1 MKGDNPKGW
10 RDFGTS
16 GANCCRVKNCR
27 CCSLKVEQRVRH
39 LLHRLHQR
47 VAKGSRYSYIPV
59 MCVYNNWVI
68 KLLILRLHFRLIS
81 GWRGNNP
88 TREKMRTLVSLS
100 YNMAKVVLIVEPERI
115 TLFPLIA
122 SLLYLLDEN
131 MRRDGV
137 SPWRRSICYSSRGV
151 EAYSSSSNSSR
162 VLYYCDVDGRILL
175 DCRALIGLLSLART
189 VHMTTVLCINRQ
201 KETHQQT
208 LVPNGYCHFFLSI
221 VHLSHQMYERISLG
235 HHFPLKNPNLLGFK
249 FEM

>member
-115 TLFPLIA
+115 TLFPPIA
-122 SLLYLLDEN
+122 SLFCVFLVGWEYETRWRFSLTTKHLLLQ
-131 MRRDGV
+131 
-137 SPWRRSICYSSRGV
+137 SRGW
-151 EAYSSSSNSSR
+151 
-162 VLYYCDVDGRILL
+162 
-175 DCRALIGLLSLART
+175 SLF
-189 VHMTTVLCINRQ
+189 II
-201 KETHQQT
+201 E
-208 LVPNGYCHFFLSI
+208 
-221 VHLSHQMYERISLG
+221 
-235 HHFPLKNPNLLGFK
+235 
-249 FEM
+249 

>member
-1 MKGDNPKGW
+1 
-10 RDFGTS
+10 
-16 GANCCRVKNCR
+16 
-27 CCSLKVEQRVRH
+27 
-39 LLHRLHQR
+39 
-47 VAKGSRYSYIPV
+47 

-100 YNMAKVVLIVEPERI
+100 YNMAKVVLIIVEPERI
-115 TLFPLIA
+115 TLFPPIA

-162 VLYYCDVDGRILL
+162 VYYCDVDGRTLL

-208 LVPNGYCHFFLSI
+208 LVPNGYCHFFLSV
-221 VHLSHQMYERISLG
+221 VHLSHQMYKRISLG
-235 HHFPLKNPNLLGFK
+235 HHFPLKNPNILGFK
-249 FEM
+249 FEMQFLKEMFSILCSEWKRNCCLWCWFSFFYISGFTIEFVNRLALLHATATASK